1 MSSHKAFTLSR
12 LCVCVSW
19 ICAKIAITGD
29 ESLGFIA
36 DNSSSGPVTITGYV
50 WVPTLTCEGL
60 IYSICYLTR
69 SCSLGVISS
78 RLQGCTFV
86 SASSEVHVVSL
97 EPWLRM
103 WILFPL
109 EPYRI
114 KYRSKNH
121 VQLYFMYVM
130 YVATGGWGLSKI
142 SLHLK
147 HENKSLKPLFDHLIK
162 AMVTTLLSLKHWKK

>member
-1 MSSHKAFTLSR
+1 MSSHKAFRLSSIS
-12 LCVCVSW
+12 VCVSW
-19 ICAKIAITGD
+19 ICAKIAITAD
-29 ESLGFIA
+29 EPLGFIA

-69 SCSLGVISS
+69 SCSLVVISS
-78 RLQGCTFV
+78 RLQGCIFV
-86 SASSEVHVVSL
+86 SASSEVVSL

-109 EPYRI
+109 EPYGI

-130 YVATGGWGLSKI
+130 YVATGG
-142 SLHLK
+142 
-147 HENKSLKPLFDHLIK
+147 
-162 AMVTTLLSLKHWKK
+162 

>member
-19 ICAKIAITGD
+19 ICAKIAITAD
-29 ESLGFIA
+29 EPLGFIA

-109 EPYRI
+109 EPYGI

-121 VQLYFMYVM
+121 VQLYFMY
-130 YVATGGWGLSKI
+130 
-142 SLHLK
+142 
-147 HENKSLKPLFDHLIK
+147 
-162 AMVTTLLSLKHWKK
+162 AMFSQR

>member
-1 MSSHKAFTLSR
+1 MSSHKAFTLSSIS
-12 LCVCVSW
+12 VCVSW
-19 ICAKIAITGD
+19 ICAKIAITAD
-29 ESLGFIA
+29 EPLGFIA
-36 DNSSSGPVTITGYV
+36 DSSSSGPVTITGYV

-78 RLQGCTFV
+78 RLQDCIFV
-86 SASSEVHVVSL
+86 SASSEVVYL

-109 EPYRI
+109 EPYGI

-121 VQLYFMYVM
+121 VQLYFMNVM
-130 YVATGGWGLSKI
+130 YVATGG
-142 SLHLK
+142 
-147 HENKSLKPLFDHLIK
+147 
-162 AMVTTLLSLKHWKK
+162 